1 MSDLS
6 LISVMGKPW
15 LEARVE
21 EALREDLQ
29 TRGDITSAATVP
41 ETLQGFAELVSKGT
55 GVLCGGDWAVIC
67 GDRTEPQVTWEFL
80 VKDGE
85 TVHPGQVLARVFGPM
100 RGILISERTALN
112 GLGHLS
118 GIATAAAQAMEL
130 VQGTK
135 AQVIDTRKTFP
146 GWRLAEKY
154 AVRCGGASNHRV
166 GLYDEILIKENHIEA
181 AGGVKKAVIAAKKW
195 REQDLSRA
203 DVPIEVE
210 VRDLE
215 EFRMALETEPDRI
228 LLDNFALDAMREAV
242 NLAKGAV
249 LLEASGG
256 ITLKTLSEVAAT
268 GVDRIS
274 LGALTHSV
282 VPLDIS
288 LLVRKATQDSS
299 SIGASS

>member
-1 MSDLS
+1 M
-6 LISVMGKPW
+6 
-15 LEARVE
+15 
-21 EALREDLQ
+21 
-29 TRGDITSAATVP
+29 
-41 ETLQGFAELVSKGT
+41 
-55 GVLCGGDWAVIC
+55 
-67 GDRTEPQVTWEFL
+67 
-80 VKDGE
+80 
-85 TVHPGQVLARVFGPM
+85 
-100 RGILISERTALN
+100 
-112 GLGHLS
+112 
-118 GIATAAAQAMEL
+118 
-130 VQGTK
+130 
-135 AQVIDTRKTFP
+135 
-146 GWRLAEKY
+146 
-154 AVRCGGASNHRV
+154 
-166 GLYDEILIKENHIEA
+166 
-181 AGGVKKAVIAAKKW
+181 KKAVIAAKKW

-242 NLAKGAV
+242 NLAKEAV